1 MAEEKKFLNEE
12 MEKSNHKLMVKY
24 IALSVVIFVILILC
38 VLAWFSSKQE
48 ANASGLTIKAT
59 ADNGLQVAITERKP
73 DPNDGNKY
81 KEVWTPYK
89 YQQVYDSKFTS
100 SEPLP
105 LISGNGLRFFEPNFV
120 KVAEDYTDKFDID
133 QFESDGNKVDW
144 VDVTGNTNIV
154 TGNKSKYIE
163 YKLKFRNDKVSNVFL
178 TGDSKVTPDSSDAY
192 NPLSYKEN
200 PNQSKFSKNF
210 ISATAR
216 IAFLNKVT
224 VDDTEKLNVH
234 NLWIPNDD
242 IELTHADKVEST
254 DITYEKQNPQG
265 TVKKVSGSSS
275 GIPSGGTPIDKY
287 YVWWNDTN
295 TYTSEDHSAMF
306 EYYKN
311 MEQITLYEK
320 DDYYYCKLTAPPCSE
335 GYGDRAFY
343 VTYMNTK
350 DGTFKPDLEYESGGY
365 NIKNKFDLTGEE
377 KSITFTDK
385 KGKIVTVRFMS
396 NDYNLAYEPVG
407 NGYNTILN
415 CEKVHISPHEDP
427 VDFYLKIEK
436 NSNEEQKSGDVTD
449 IIIDGGSIGSNT
461 SYSVEIN
468 KGKDIYVPDNED
480 VLLISAD
487 NGSDNYG
494 LSSTSDGTVS
504 TESIGTNLSG
514 ADIPNWTVA
523 GVNAEAGSFK
533 LMNSKDLN
541 SKGKYLSISSD
552 ASGLVLTE
560 DSSDEGT
567 DFYAVT
573 KYEETVNGTA
583 TTTNLNGVLLY
594 SLKYNRFLIFNGTS
608 FQLSDT
614 YVTQYK
620 HSIYKKKEEK
630 SITPASWGIRTP
642 LTDPKS
648 KKETQFFYRTV
659 NPDNVPNTKKQ
670 QLASTEYILSEYWKN
685 ENDAIPSKYDSG
697 ESTTK
702 HPNFIVSIDT
712 SDGQGFFV
720 SDEITVRIWG
730 EGYDREAQTP
740 LQGGKMQVDLHF
752 LAVEK
757 DKE

>member
-12 MEKSNHKLMVKY
+12 MERSNHKLMVKY

-178 TGDSKVTPDSSDAY
+178 TGDSKVTPDSSEAY
-192 NPLSYKEN
+192 KPDTYKVNTNSSE
-200 PNQSKFSKNF
+200 FSRNF

-224 VDDTEKLNVH
+224 EGDTEKLNVH

-254 DITYEKQNPQG
+254 VTTYEKQNPQG
-265 TVKKVSGSSS
+265 TVKKVVGSSS
-275 GIPSGGTPIDKY
+275 GIPSGGKETQY
-287 YVWWNDTN
+287 YVWWNGEDIFEQDQQENMVHYYENMKNYRTRLMETN
-295 TYTSEDHSAMF
+295 E
-306 EYYKN
+306 
-311 MEQITLYEK
+311 
-320 DDYYYCKLTAPPCSE
+320 YYYCEMKAPTTVSDAQ
-335 GYGDRAFY
+335 GNRVFFITDGDKIDIEY
-343 VTYMNTK
+343 KN
-350 DGTFKPDLEYESGGY
+350 PDYS
-365 NIKNKFDLTGEE
+365 IKNKFDV
-377 KSITFTDK
+377 
-385 KGKIVTVRFMS
+385 KGNSVSRVYDGVTVEFKS
-396 NDYNLAYEPVG
+396 DDHNIAFQNNGNNAYDYIV
-407 NGYNTILN
+407 N
-415 CEKVHISPHEDP
+415 CEKVYISPHTGT
-427 VDFYLKIEK
+427 VTYYL
-436 NSNEEQKSGDVTD
+436 
-449 IIIDGGSIGSNT
+449 IIDKKTHEVKDVVIGSISGGSGP

-468 KGKDIYVPDNED
+468 KDKNIYVPQNNDF
-480 VLLISAD
+480 LLISAN

-504 TESIGTNLSG
+504 TNNIGTNLSG

-523 GVNAEAGSFK
+523 GVNDDAGSFK
-533 LMNSKDLN
+533 LLN
-541 SKGKYLSISSD
+541 SNNKYLSISSD
-552 ASGLVLTE
+552 ASGLVLTA
-560 DSSDEGT
+560 DSGDVGT

-583 TTTNLNGVLLY
+583 TTTNLNGVILY

-614 YVTQYK
+614 YVTQYE
-620 HSIYKKKEEK
+620 HSIYKQKKES

-642 LTDPKS
+642 LTDPKTE
-648 KKETQFFYRTV
+648 KETQFYYRTV

-670 QLASTEYILSEYWKN
+670 QLASTEYILSEYLKN
-685 ENDAIPSKYDSG
+685 ENDAIPSQYDPD
-697 ESTTK
+697 ENTTK

-720 SDEITVRIWG
+720 SKEITVRIWG

-752 LAVEK
+752 FAVEKDVEK